1 LINLS
6 NEFNRQDAKNTTAD
20 KNQRTWRSWRFDLTV
35 SYAAHSIVAM
45 LFYLFL
51 LFTLVPLVE
60 LAILTWIGI
69 ETKWYV
75 PILIVIATGVAGA
88 ALSRWQGWQ
97 VLQRIREDARAGRVP
112 ADALIDGFLILLA
125 GILLV
130 TPGVLT
136 DLVGVA
142 LLIPPVRKL
151 VKRGV
156 AAWIKRNIEFRVG
169 RSTADFWSTVGEQS
183 ATRRDEIIDAKVIRT
198 HVEDAP
204 Q

>member
-1 LINLS
+1 
-6 NEFNRQDAKNTTAD
+6 
-20 KNQRTWRSWRFDLTV
+20 
-35 SYAAHSIVAM
+35 M

-51 LFTLVPLVE
+51 LFTLVPLAE

-69 ETKWYV
+69 ETAWYV
-75 PILIVIATGVAGA
+75 PILFVIATGIAGA
-88 ALSRWQGWQ
+88 ALSRWQGWH
-97 VLQRIREDARAGRVP
+97 VLQRIREDAREGRMP
-112 ADALIDGFLILLA
+112 ADALIDGFLILFA

-136 DLVGVA
+136 DLLGVA

-169 RSTADFWSTVGEQS
+169 RATADFWSAAGEQ
-183 ATRRDEIIDAKVIRT
+183 AAPRRDEIIEAKVIRT

-204 Q
+204 N